1 MRGRLSFR
9 PNHRLRIAVWLLSLL
24 FAPALSHNA
33 AARADTDGGRREDQF
48 KAAYLYN
55 FMKFVEWPPSTASS
69 MLTVCFRGADGV
81 LDALSTGI
89 ESKRIGTHGIV
100 ARRLDEGASLEGC
113 NVLYIDATAA
123 PDHPP
128 AMPALLTVSDAAS
141 FVGDGGMIE
150 LFTQEQRLRF
160 LINIQSA
167 QHAGLKISS
176 DLLKL
181 AAGVKRDMP

>member
-55 FMKFVEWPPSTASS
+55 FMKFVEWPVSTASS
-69 MLTVCFRGADGV
+69 TLTVCFRGADGV
-81 LDALSTGI
+81 LDALNAGI
-89 ESKRIGTHGIV
+89 ESKRIGTHGVV
-100 ARRLDEGASLEGC
+100 ARRLGSDASLEGC
-113 NVLYIDATAA
+113 NVLYIDSTAA
-123 PDHPP
+123 AEHPP
-128 AMPALLTVSDAAS
+128 EMPALLTVSDAAS
-141 FVGDGGMIE
+141 FADAGGMIE

-160 LINIQSA
+160 LINVQSA
-167 QHAGLKISS
+167 QHAGLRISS

-181 AAGVKRDMP
+181 AAGVTRDVQ